1 VCILDGDIADSNFA
15 ATYCISVLSWQDMDH
30 AEPLLPMQV
39 KQEDLIGGA
48 VVSKTAFQV
57 WYCRHDGRKPE
68 RIIR

>member
-1 VCILDGDIADSNFA
+1 VCTLDIDIVDSNCA
-15 ATYCISVLSWQDMDH
+15 ATCCISVLSWQNMEH
-30 AEPLLPMQV
+30 AELFLQMQV

-48 VVSKTAFQV
+48 IVSRTAFQV